1 MPQFWKLDALQWLNP
16 AHIVHVEDAPQR
28 EPPTLRVKMLTL
40 EPTAQGSAEEPY
52 TLVLTGEAR
61 DNVLAYLARETES
74 PPPPAS
80 E

>member
-1 MPQFWKLDALQWLNP
+1 MPQFWKLDALQWINP

-40 EPTAQGSAEEPY
+40 EPTAQCSAEEPY
-52 TLVLTGEAR
+52 TLGLTGEAR
-61 DNVLAYLARETES
+61 ENVLAYLARETETV
-74 PPPPAS
+74 PPPAS